1 MSCPLIDS
9 DNPNCSASLN
19 MQRLNEAYE
28 LCADHYEMCPLYIQW
43 SNRKLVAVGD
53 GAPLQSTGNKEV
65 MTMK

>member
-28 LCADHYEMCPLYIQW
+28 FCADHYEMCPLFIQW
-43 SNRKLVAVGD
+43 SNKKLVAVG
-53 GAPLQSTGNKEV
+53 AEVSSQSTGNRRV
-65 MTMK
+65 IAMK